1 MAVYSIKDLEKLSGV
16 KAHTLRIWE
25 KRYGIIK
32 PKRTETNIRYYLDDD
47 LKHVLNITFLNRKG
61 MKISKIAS
69 LRKEDIEHKV
79 AEHTEVDIEFE
90 NQLDGLTLSLL
101 ELNEYQF
108 DKIIETN
115 IKQKGFKET
124 MLEVIYPLLDKLST
138 MWMTG
143 SINTSH
149 ERFVSNIIR
158 RKTIAAIDR
167 LEITRDK
174 SAKKFLIY
182 LPEAENHELSLLFL
196 HYLIK
201 AKKFSVINLGLNI
214 GLMEL
219 QDAYD
224 ISKPNYIFTII
235 NDSFTEKPLQ
245 PYINS
250 LEKEF
255 NNSTILLTGIQL
267 ITQKIKTNKNG
278 IILSSLA
285 EVIKYLE
292 ELK

>member
-47 LKHVLNITFLNRKG
+47 LKHILNITFLNRKG

-69 LRKEDIEHKV
+69 LRKEDIAHKV

-158 RKTIAAIDR
+158 RKTISAIDR

-182 LPEAENHELSLLFL
+182 LPEQENHELSLLFL
-196 HYLIK
+196 HFLIK
-201 AKKFSVINLGLNI
+201 KKNFSVINLGLNI
-214 GLMEL
+214 GLLEL
-219 QDAYD
+219 QDAYN
-224 ISKPNYIFTII
+224 ISNPDYIFTII
-235 NDSFTEKPLQ
+235 NDSFSEKPLQ

-278 IILSSLA
+278 LILSSLS
-285 EVIKYLE
+285 EVIQYLD
-292 ELK
+292 EL

>member
-25 KRYGIIK
+25 KRYGIIQ
-32 PKRTETNIRYYLDDD
+32 PKRTETNIRYYLDED
-47 LKHVLNITFLNRKG
+47 LKHILNITFLNRKG

-79 AEHTEVDIEFE
+79 AEYTEVDVEFE

-158 RKTIAAIDR
+158 RKTISAIDR

-182 LPEAENHELSLLFL
+182 LPEEENHELSLLFL
-196 HYLIK
+196 HFLIK
-201 AKKFSVINLGLNI
+201 EKKFSVINLGLNI
-214 GLMEL
+214 GLLEL
-219 QDAYD
+219 QDAFN
-224 ISKPNYIFTII
+224 ISSPDYIFTII
-235 NDSFTEKPLQ
+235 NDSFSEKPLQ

-278 IILSSLA
+278 LILSSLS
-285 EVIKYLE
+285 EVIQYLD
-292 ELK
+292 EL

>member
-25 KRYGIIK
+25 KRYGIIM
-32 PKRTETNIRYYLDDD
+32 PKRTETNIRYYLDED

-69 LRKEDIEHKV
+69 LKKEDIEHKV
-79 AEHTEVDIEFE
+79 AEYTEVDVEFE

-158 RKTIAAIDR
+158 RKTISAIDR
-167 LEITRDK
+167 IEITRDK

-182 LPEAENHELSLLFL
+182 LPEEENHELSLLFL
-196 HYLIK
+196 HFLIK
-201 AKKFSVINLGLNI
+201 ERNFTIINLGLNI
-214 GLMEL
+214 GLLEL
-219 QDAYD
+219 QDAYN
-224 ISKPNYIFTII
+224 IAKPNYIFTII
-235 NDSFTEKPLQ
+235 NDSFSEKPLQ

-267 ITQKIKTNKNG
+267 ITQNIKTNKNG
-278 IILSSLA
+278 LILSSLT
-285 EVIKYLE
+285 EVIQYLD
-292 ELK
+292 EL

>member
-25 KRYGIIK
+25 KRYGIIN

-47 LKHVLNITFLNRKG
+47 LKHILNITFLNRKG

-69 LRKEDIEHKV
+69 LKKEDIAHKV
-79 AEHTEVDIEFE
+79 AEHTEVDVEFE

-158 RKTIAAIDR
+158 RKTISAIDR

-182 LPEAENHELSLLFL
+182 LPEHENHELSLLFL
-196 HYLIK
+196 HFLIK
-201 AKKFSVINLGLNI
+201 EKKFSVINLGLNI
-214 GLMEL
+214 GLLEL
-219 QDAYD
+219 QDAYN
-224 ISKPNYIFTII
+224 ISNPNYIFTII

-278 IILSSLA
+278 LILSSLS
-285 EVIKYLE
+285 EVIQYLD
-292 ELK
+292 EL

>member
-25 KRYGIIK
+25 KRYGIIQ
-32 PKRTETNIRYYLDDD
+32 PKRTETNIRYYLDED

-69 LRKEDIEHKV
+69 LGKEDIEHKV

-158 RKTIAAIDR
+158 RKTISAIDR

-182 LPEAENHELSLLFL
+182 LPEGENHELSLLFL
-196 HYLIK
+196 HFLIK
-201 AKKFSVINLGLNI
+201 DKKFGVINLGLSI
-214 GLMEL
+214 GLLEL

-224 ISKPNYIFTII
+224 IAKPDYIFTII
-235 NDSFTEKPLQ
+235 NDSFSEKPLQ

-278 IILSSLA
+278 LILSSLSD
-285 EVIKYLE
+285 VIQYLD
-292 ELK
+292 EL

>member
-25 KRYGIIK
+25 KRYGILQ
-32 PKRTETNIRYYLDDD
+32 PKRTETNIRYYLDED
-47 LKHVLNITFLNRKG
+47 LKHILNITFLNRKG

-69 LRKEDIEHKV
+69 LGKEDIEHKV
-79 AEHTEVDIEFE
+79 AEHTEVDVEFE
-90 NQLDGLTLSLL
+90 NQLDGLTLSLI

-158 RKTIAAIDR
+158 RKTISAIDR
-167 LEITRDK
+167 IDITRDK

-182 LPEAENHELSLLFL
+182 LPENENHELSLLFL

-201 AKKFSVINLGLNI
+201 EKKFSVVNLGLNI
-214 GLMEL
+214 GLLEL
-219 QDAYD
+219 QDAYNICD
-224 ISKPNYIFTII
+224 PDYIFTII
-235 NDSFTEKPLQ
+235 NDSFSEKPLQ

-278 IILSSLA
+278 LILSSLSD
-285 EVIKYLE
+285 VIQYLD
-292 ELK
+292 EL

>member
-47 LKHVLNITFLNRKG
+47 LKHILNITFLNRKG

-69 LRKEDIEHKV
+69 LRKEDIAHKV

-158 RKTIAAIDR
+158 RKTISAIDR
-167 LEITRDK
+167 LDITRDK

-182 LPEAENHELSLLFL
+182 LPEQENHELSLLFL
-196 HYLIK
+196 HFLIK
-201 AKKFSVINLGLNI
+201 KKEFSVINLGLNI
-214 GLMEL
+214 GLLEL
-219 QDAYD
+219 QDAYN
-224 ISKPNYIFTII
+224 ISNPDYIFTII

-278 IILSSLA
+278 LILSSLS
-285 EVIKYLE
+285 EVIQYLD
-292 ELK
+292 EL

>member
-25 KRYGIIK
+25 KRYGIIN

-47 LKHVLNITFLNRKG
+47 LKHVLNISFLNRKG

-69 LRKEDIEHKV
+69 LGKEDIEHKV

-143 SINTSH
+143 SINAAH
-149 ERFVSNIIR
+149 EKFVSNLIR
-158 RKTIAAIDR
+158 RKTIGAIDQ

-182 LPEAENHELSLLFL
+182 LPENENHELSLLFL
-196 HYLIK
+196 HFLIK
-201 AKKFSVINLGLNI
+201 ARKFSVINMGLEI
-214 GLMEL
+214 GLLEL
-219 QDAYD
+219 RDAYD
-224 ISKPNYIFTII
+224 IYKPDYIFTII
-235 NDSFTEKPLQ
+235 NDSFAEKPLQ
-245 PYINS
+245 PYINT

-255 NNSTILLTGIQL
+255 SDSTILLTGIQL
-267 ITQKIKTNKNG
+267 IRQKIKTNKNG
-278 IILSSLA
+278 LIISSLA
-285 EVIKYLE
+285 EVMQYLD
-292 ELK
+292 EL

>member
-25 KRYGIIK
+25 KRYGIIQ

-47 LKHVLNITFLNRKG
+47 LKHILNITFLNRKG

-69 LRKEDIEHKV
+69 LGKEDIAHKV
-79 AEHTEVDIEFE
+79 AEYTEVDAEFE

-115 IKQKGFKET
+115 IKQKGFKDT

-143 SINTSH
+143 SINSSH

-158 RKTIAAIDR
+158 RKTISAIDR

-182 LPEAENHELSLLFL
+182 LPEDENHELSLLFL
-196 HYLIK
+196 HFLIK
-201 AKKFSVINLGLNI
+201 EKNFGVINLGLNI
-214 GLMEL
+214 GLLEL
-219 QDAYD
+219 QDAYA
-224 ISKPNYIFTII
+224 ISNPNYLFTII
-235 NDSFTEKPLQ
+235 NDSFSEKPLQ

-278 IILSSLA
+278 LILSSLS
-285 EVIKYLE
+285 EVIQYLN
-292 ELK
+292 EL

>member
-25 KRYGIIK
+25 KRYGIIQ
-32 PKRTETNIRYYLDDD
+32 PKRTETNIRYYLDED
-47 LKHVLNITFLNRKG
+47 LKHVLNISFLNRKG
-61 MKISKIAS
+61 MKISKIAC
-69 LRKEDIEHKV
+69 LGKEDIAHKV

-143 SINTSH
+143 SINSAH
-149 ERFVSNIIR
+149 ERFVSNSIR

-182 LPEAENHELSLLFL
+182 LPENENHELSLLFL

-201 AKKFSVINLGLNI
+201 SKTFSVINMGLNI
-214 GLMEL
+214 GMLEL
-219 QDAYD
+219 QDAYE
-224 ISKPNYIFTII
+224 IYKPDYIFTII
-235 NDSFTEKPLQ
+235 NDSFSEKPLQ

-255 NNSTILLTGIQL
+255 NESTILLTGIQL
-267 ITQKIKTNKNG
+267 IRQKIKTNKNG
-278 IILSSLA
+278 LIISSLS
-285 EVIKYLE
+285 EVIQYLD
-292 ELK
+292 EL

>member
-25 KRYGIIK
+25 KRYGILQ
-32 PKRTETNIRYYLDDD
+32 PKRTETNIRYYLDED
-47 LKHVLNITFLNRKG
+47 LKHILNITFLNRKG

-69 LRKEDIEHKV
+69 LKKEDIEHRV
-79 AEHTEVDIEFE
+79 AEHTEVDVEFE

-158 RKTIAAIDR
+158 RKTISAIDR
-167 LEITRDK
+167 IEITRDK

-182 LPEAENHELSLLFL
+182 LPEEENHELSLLFL

-201 AKKFSVINLGLNI
+201 EKKFSVINLGLNI
-214 GLMEL
+214 GLLEL
-219 QDAYD
+219 QDAYT
-224 ISKPNYIFTII
+224 ISNPDYIFTII
-235 NDSFTEKPLQ
+235 NDSFSEKPLQ
-245 PYINS
+245 PYITS

-278 IILSSLA
+278 LILSSLSD
-285 EVIKYLE
+285 VIQYLD
-292 ELK
+292 EL